1 MWPLCICGGC
11 ILALSGLLVGIVIQ
25 NRRWHRLA
33 DNRLQLI
40 RHLIDLSYSY
50 KEQPLKFLHHFCDAI
65 RVPALRN
72 SHIVQI
78 SRHTSYTETEE
89 DSRFLIQLL
98 DAGFSRREVCAIF
111 DLKNINCLYVKF
123 NRAKKK
129 LKSLWRYVSDKNYS
143 PVFQE
148 LFLCALAANDAA
160 RAF

>member
-1 MWPLCICGGC
+1 MMWPLCICGGC

-72 SHIVQI
+72 SHTTMIFA
-78 SRHTSYTETEE
+78 SYL
-89 DSRFLIQLL
+89 R
-98 DAGFSRREVCAIF
+98 
-111 DLKNINCLYVKF
+111 
-123 NRAKKK
+123 
-129 LKSLWRYVSDKNYS
+129 
-143 PVFQE
+143 
-148 LFLCALAANDAA
+148 
-160 RAF
+160 

>member
-1 MWPLCICGGC
+1 MMWPLCICGGC

-123 NRAKKK
+123 HRAKKK
-129 LKSLWRYVSDKNYS
+129 LNLIQDKKSLEICKR
-143 PVFQE
+143 
-148 LFLCALAANDAA
+148 
-160 RAF
+160 

>member
-1 MWPLCICGGC
+1 MM
-11 ILALSGLLVGIVIQ
+11 
-25 NRRWHRLA
+25 
-33 DNRLQLI
+33 
-40 RHLIDLSYSY
+40 
-50 KEQPLKFLHHFCDAI
+50 KFLHHFCDAI

-123 NRAKKK
+123 HRAKKK
-129 LKSLWRYVSDKNYS
+129 LNLIQDKKSLEICKR
-143 PVFQE
+143 
-148 LFLCALAANDAA
+148 
-160 RAF
+160 